1 MVERPRPLMPRDN
14 SLDGNYIR
22 QRDKQKKEKTVKSN
36 MKSNEKVNRE
46 YGKVHFNIFISL
58 PGDKNSISVSV

>member
-22 QRDKQKKEKTVKSN
+22 QRDKQKKEKMVKTSQ
-36 MKSNEKVNRE
+36 KSQEKVRE
-46 YGKVHFNIFISL
+46 PMNDGYRIYSL
-58 PGDKNSISVSV
+58 PLTY